1 MENAAGKQITSHGSS
16 NDFRKVGWGRDF
28 HFVEGKD
35 TGKEAEQEV
44 HPLWELIKELV
55 NGL

>member
-16 NDFRKVGWGRDF
+16 NDFRKLGWGRDF

-44 HPLWELIKELV
+44 HPLWELIKELG